1 MGIKSKIKEFASV
14 VKSKSGFSKKNPKN
28 PVVFYGITANIAEKM
43 DKYIAIAGEPVVFFN

>member
-28 PVVFYGITANIAEKM
+28 PVVFYGITIKINCFLINTKLSLWM
-43 DKYIAIAGEPVVFFN
+43 ML